1 MGPAVL
7 LPVTTLPRAD
17 DVDELALSEISVLK
31 VELER
36 YANGDDGINPLID
49 GVIKVVRRC
58 MLRVA

>member
-17 DVDELALSEISVLK
+17 DVNELALSEISVLK

-36 YANGDDGINPLID
+36 YANDDDGINPLID

-58 MLRVA
+58 LLRVA